1 MVPLNQ
7 LNEGDFGEIIEI
19 NGNRKGHCQ
28 GKKGRKRRFF
38 SDPNRMCPGRMAGLG
53 LRIGK
58 KIQLLQKRKEG
69 PLLIKIGDSR
79 IAVGREMAENIFIK
93 IRSSVLP

>member
-19 NGNRKGHCQ
+19 NGNRRGHCS
-28 GKKGRKRRFF
+28 GNKDWKRRFF
-38 SDPNRMCPGRMAGLG
+38 SDSDRMGRGRMAGLG

-79 IAVGREMAENIFIK
+79 IAVGREMAENILIK
-93 IRSSVLP
+93 IRNSVLS

>member
-19 NGNRKGHCQ
+19 NGGRNGQCPGNKGW
-28 GKKGRKRRFF
+28 KRRFL
-38 SDPNRMCPGRMAGLG
+38 SDPNRIGHGRMAGLG

-58 KIQLLQKRKEG
+58 KIQLLQKRKQG

-93 IRSSVLP
+93 IRNSVLP

>member
-1 MVPLNQ
+1 MVPLNT

-19 NGNRKGHCQ
+19 NGCNHRRCNH
-28 GKKGRKRRFF
+28 KKSWQRRFL
-38 SDPNRMCPGRMAGLG
+38 SEPNSINHGRMAGLG

-58 KIQLLQKRKEG
+58 KIQLLQKRKRG
-69 PLLIKIGDSR
+69 PLLIRVDDSR

-93 IRSSVLP
+93 IKNSVLT

>member
-19 NGNRKGHCQ
+19 SKGCHRQCPEN
-28 GKKGRKRRFF
+28 KGWKRRFF
-38 SDPNRMCPGRMAGLG
+38 SDQNRMGQGRMAGLG

-58 KIQLLQKRKEG
+58 KIQLLQKRNQG
-69 PLLIKIGDSR
+69 PLLIKVGDSR
-79 IAVGREMAENIFIK
+79 IVVGREMAENIFIK
-93 IRSSVLP
+93 IKNSVLS